1 MWYFWPIY
9 LLFRSLAD
17 RYAMTPLFLLFSLTS
32 RVIVH
37 QMVQKKKKKRK
48 DSRGASF
55 TFEAVTAISTIRS
68 RLFFPPI
75 VLARGSVHIEKQF
88 SQLQG
93 HIRRQVRDILVKS
106 SQRNVEGKVISPKR
120 RTCSFERNGGWCGP
134 THVKSPCSVIPW
146 PQGCATPHACSL
158 NTRVVADHVKTGSA
172 VARYFCRFVKPARW
186 ELCRPTVAFLSFI
199 VVIMSDDGT
208 RIMVCEC
215 EALGYGFSVW
225 KRQWKRRFFI
235 YRWQIVDT
243 HTHIHIQ
250 SIANRLETF

>member
-37 QMVQKKKKKRK
+37 QMVQRK

-243 HTHIHIQ
+243 HTHTHIQ